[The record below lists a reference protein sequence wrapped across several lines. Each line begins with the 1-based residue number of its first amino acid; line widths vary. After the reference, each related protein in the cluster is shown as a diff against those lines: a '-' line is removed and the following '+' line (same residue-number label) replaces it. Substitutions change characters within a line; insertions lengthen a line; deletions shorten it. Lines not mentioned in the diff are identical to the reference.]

1 MNISLY
7 ELKDMYLNLMDLD
20 LEDEDLRAALKN
32 IDDEIEVKAENYA
45 GLIKDLESE
54 AEAYKK
60 EIERMTKIKKAL
72 ENRASLLKKNL
83 EEAMIELDKKKFKTN
98 LFSFNIQKNAPSV
111 QILDE
116 NKVPEDFVEY
126 ERKIKKN
133 DLKKAIQNGLITDSA
148 ILVESESLRI
158 RWENDCYFR
167 KIKHYTKQVKST
179 ERTV

>member
-20 LEDEDLRAALKN
+20 LEDEDLRAALEN

-45 GLIKDLESE
+45 GLIKNLEAE

-72 ENRASLLKKNL
+72 ENRASFLKKNL
-83 EEAMIELDKKKFKTN
+83 EKAMIELDKKKFKTK
-98 LFSFNIQKNAPSV
+98 LFSFNIQRNKPSV
-111 QILDE
+111 QILKEDMI
-116 NKVPEDFVEY
+116 PEDFVEY

-133 DLKKAIQNGLITDSA
+133 ELVKAIQGGLITDSA

-158 RWENDCYFR
+158 RWENDCNFR
-167 KIKHYTKQVKST
+167 KIKRYTK
-179 ERTV
+179 

>member
-20 LEDEDLRAALKN
+20 LEDEDLRAALEN

-45 GLIKDLESE
+45 GLIKNLEAE

-72 ENRASLLKKNL
+72 ENRGSFLKKNL
-83 EEAMIELDKKKFKTN
+83 EEAMIELDKKKFKTK
-98 LFSFNIQKNAPSV
+98 LFSFNIQRNAASIK
-111 QILDE
+111 ILDE
-116 NKVPEDFVEY
+116 EKIPEEFIEY

-133 DLKKAIQNGLITDSA
+133 DLKKAIKDGLETDSA

-158 RWENDCYFR
+158 RWENDSYFR
-167 KIKHYTKQVKST
+167 KIKHYTK
-179 ERTV
+179 

>member
-7 ELKDMYLNLMDLD
+7 ELKDMYLDLMDLD
-20 LEDEDLRAALKN
+20 LEDEDLRAALEN

-45 GLIKDLESE
+45 GLIKNLEAE

-72 ENRASLLKKNL
+72 ENRASFLKRNL
-83 EEAMIELDKKKFKTN
+83 EEAMIELDKKKFKTK
-98 LFSFNIQKNAPSV
+98 LFSFNIQRNAPSIK
-111 QILDE
+111 ILDE
-116 NKVPEDFVEY
+116 DKVPEDFVEY

-133 DLKKAIQNGLITDSA
+133 DLKKAIQGGLITDSA

-158 RWENDCYFR
+158 RWENDCNFR
-167 KIKHYTKQVKST
+167 KIKHYTK
-179 ERTV
+179 